1 MEQVAGMLG
10 VDMGE
15 RFNITHKIDGHIQR
29 DDYYFTEEGLM
40 REGFR
45 DSHRKSLSDLLTGK
59 IELIK
64 KPWKPRRDEYYWHIS
79 SCGIIENDKY
89 SEHTFDIVNIIAGN
103 CFKTLTEAEAHR
115 DEIMAKFKAVM
126 E

>member
-1 MEQVAGMLG
+1 
-10 VDMGE
+10 
-15 RFNITHKIDGHIQR
+15 
-29 DDYYFTEEGLM
+29 M

-64 KPWKPRRDEYYWHIS
+64 KPWKPVNGEIYYCVS
-79 SCGIIENDKY
+79 EFGEIE
-89 SEHTFDIVNIIAGN
+89 EIEFDGQMFDLMCVCIGN
-103 CFKTLTEAEAHR
+103 AFRKETEAAAHR